1 MKKIPIVSLAVMLS
15 ASFCHQAHSE
25 IAPVVNTIKAIKH
38 DKAALAKQLSNPIAA
53 LISLPL
59 QFNYDENIGVNDKG
73 ERWTL
78 NVQPVAPFELNEDWN
93 VISRTILPLIS
104 QKNVSANGASESGIG
119 DIVQSVFFSP
129 KAPTKNG
136 WIWGA
141 GPVLL
146 LPTGSD
152 KFLTAD
158 KWGIGPTAVALKQDG
173 PWTYGG
179 LTNHIVSVAGDDN
192 RGDINATFI
201 QPFLSYTTPAAI
213 TYTLNAE
220 ATYDWEGEQ
229 WTVPVYA
236 GISKV
241 LKIDNQLI
249 SVAGGLRYWAES
261 TDNSPQG
268 LSFRVSLTFM
278 FPK

>member
-1 MKKIPIVSLAVMLS
+1 MNKTTLASFAVMLI
-15 ASFCHQAHSE
+15 AGFNAQAHADIGSVAKQVE
-25 IAPVVNTIKAIKH
+25 KE
-38 DKAALAKQLSNPIAA
+38 ALAKQLSNPIAA

-59 QFNYDENIGVNDKG
+59 QLNYDQNIGLNDQG

-78 NVQPVAPFELNEDWN
+78 NVQPVAPFELSKDWN
-93 VISRTILPLIS
+93 VISRTILPIIS
-104 QKNVSANGASESGIG
+104 QKNVSGVNNSESGIG

-129 KAPTKNG
+129 KAPTKTG

-152 KFLTAD
+152 KMLTAD
-158 KWGIGPTAVALKQDG
+158 KWGIGPTAVALKQKG

-179 LTNHIVSVAGDDN
+179 LANHIISIAGDDD
-192 RGDINATFI
+192 RGDINATFL

-229 WTVPVYA
+229 WTIPVYA

-241 LKIDNQLI
+241 LKINSQLI
-249 SVAGGLRYWAES
+249 SVAAGVRYWAAT
-261 TDNSPQG
+261 TDSSPEG
-268 LSFRVSLTFM
+268 IALRVSLTFM